1 MKIDKNSARA
11 ARQLFRACVDASGR
25 LHDSRIRA
33 VVAQVSKT
41 KPRGYLAILSAFE
54 RLVKLEVQKRRALI
68 ESATTLSQELG
79 NQVRADLQKKYG
91 DDLSF
96 EFRVNP
102 ELIGGLRVQ
111 VGSHVWDGSVRAKL
125 DTLRNN
131 LA

>member
-1 MKIDKNSARA
+1 MKIDKNSART
-11 ARQLFRACVDASGR
+11 ARALFRACVDANGR
-25 LHDSRIRA
+25 LHTDRIRS
-33 VVAQVSKT
+33 VVAKLAQA

-54 RLVKLEVQKRRALI
+54 RLVRLEVQKRQAMI
-68 ESATTLSQELG
+68 ESATELSPDLS

-96 EFRVNP
+96 DFRVNP
-102 ELIGGLRVQ
+102 ELLGGLRVQ

-125 DTLRNN
+125 ENLRNN

>member
-11 ARQLFRACVDASGR
+11 ARQLFRACVDANGR

-33 VVAQVSKT
+33 VVAQVSKAR
-41 KPRGYLAILSAFE
+41 PRGCLAILSAFE
-54 RLVKLEVQKRRALI
+54 RLVRLEVLKRRAVI
-68 ESATTLSQELG
+68 ESAATLSQELG
-79 NQVRADLQKKYG
+79 SQLRADLQKKYG
-91 DDLSF
+91 EDLSF

-125 DTLRNN
+125 ENLRNN

>member
-1 MKIDKNSARA
+1 MKIDKNSARS
-11 ARQLFRACVDASGR
+11 ARQLFRACVDANGR
-25 LHDSRIRA
+25 LQSPRIKT
-33 VVAQVSKT
+33 VVAQLAKS

-54 RLVKLEVQKRRALI
+54 RLVRLEVQKRQATI
-68 ESATTLSQELG
+68 ESATTLSPELT

-96 EFRVNP
+96 DFRVNP
-102 ELIGGLRVQ
+102 ELLGGLRVQ

-125 DTLRNN
+125 DSLRSN

>member
-25 LHDSRIRA
+25 LHSSRIRS
-33 VVAQVSKT
+33 VVSSVAKA
-41 KPRGYLAILSAFE
+41 KPRGYLAILTAFE
-54 RLVKLEVQKRRALI
+54 RLVRLEVQKRQATI
-68 ESATTLSQELG
+68 ESAAALSPELG
-79 NQVRADLQKKYG
+79 TQVRSDLQKKYG
-91 DDLSF
+91 QDLEF
-96 EFRVNP
+96 DFRVNP
-102 ELIGGLRVQ
+102 DLIGGLRVQ

>member
-11 ARQLFRACVDASGR
+11 ARQLFRACVDANGR
-25 LHDSRIRA
+25 LHGSRIKA
-33 VVAQVSKT
+33 VITKLAQS

-54 RLVKLEVQKRRALI
+54 RLVRLEVQKRQATI
-68 ESATTLSQELG
+68 ESAAVLSPELSS
-79 NQVRADLQKKYG
+79 QIRADLQKKYG
-91 DDLSF
+91 EDLTF
-96 EFRVNP
+96 DFRVNP
-102 ELIGGLRVQ
+102 ALLGGLRVQ